1 MGRDRVTTLSTRS
14 DTAELA
20 ALTDDPQWVTVL
32 DADAQAACWRIV
44 EAFSREGQPFELEVA
59 WSSGGGAGAKAKV
72 TVSRSTRLS
81 VFARALQVRAA
92 NASGSENRV
101 GVTVADGFAATRN
114 QWEHR
119 GRTSANGVVEVGIPP
134 FADHLVLETADPD
147 QLSGLGLLVYDG
159 TSTLRAKVPGDAQPA
174 NGVPLGGAAKLEVSA
189 AAEADFRVVFHLNL

>member
-1 MGRDRVTTLSTRS
+1 MGRDRATTLSTRS

-20 ALTDDPQWVTVL
+20 AFSDAPQWVTVL

-44 EAFSREGQPFELEVA
+44 EAFSRDGQPFELEVS
-59 WSSGGGAGAKAKV
+59 WSSGGGAGARARA

-81 VFARALQVRAA
+81 VFARALRVRAA
-92 NASGSENRV
+92 NVSGSENRV

-119 GRTSANGVVEVGIPP
+119 GRTGAGGATEVGIPP
-134 FADHLVLETADPD
+134 FAGHLVLEAADPA
-147 QLSGLGLLVYDG
+147 QLPGLALLVYDG
-159 TSTLRAKVPGDAQPA
+159 TGTLRAKVPGDAQPPS
-174 NGVPLGGAAKLEVSA
+174 GVPLGGAARLEVSG